1 MNNAEVAQVFENIA
15 DLLEIK
21 GEKVFKVIAYRRG
34 AEAIRTQG
42 RDINAIWN
50 DSALEEIPGVGKAI
64 AEKTDELLGK
74 NGDGPEG
81 LPFSIIV
88 TPDGT
93 EGEVP
98 ILGGNGHVE
107 VGPPEEASVEG
118 EQSTEPE
125 EMNGNEKLT
134 AMGKSKAAGSKK
146 STGKKKAV
154 SRSAKTKKSTKRR
167 KK

>member
-1 MNNAEVAQVFENIA
+1 MVAACNHLKGGKLPTEKLKQQLHKIA
-15 DLLEIK
+15 MK
-21 GEKVFKVIAYRRG
+21 
-34 AEAIRTQG
+34 RTG
-42 RDINAIWN
+42 
-50 DSALEEIPGVGKAI
+50 G
-64 AEKTDELLGK
+64 EKTDELLGK

-98 ILGGNGHVE
+98 VTSGNGHVE
-107 VGPPEEASVEG
+107 VGPPEEASVED
-118 EQSTEPE
+118 EQTVEPE

-134 AMGKSKAAGSKK
+134 AKAKSKAAGPKK

-154 SRSAKTKKSTKRR
+154 SRSAKAKKSTKRR